1 MDASDSL
8 QISVKLGRP
17 VGRRTTRSR
26 VLDQL
31 KRQVCE
37 EVAAEIRKRRL
48 TDTAIDRLLGR
59 RTDSRLLPSIRAG
72 DWRAVGPDVL
82 LCLAEKLHL
91 PVISRLEAS
100 IMVRDAA

>member
-1 MDASDSL
+1 MNPRDSL
-8 QISVKLGRP
+8 QIMAKPGRP

-37 EVAAEIRKRRL
+37 EVAAEIRRRRL
-48 TDTAIDRLLGR
+48 TDAAIDRLLGR
-59 RTDSRLLPSIRAG
+59 RTDSRLLPAIRAG

-82 LCLAEKLHL
+82 LCLAVKLRL
-91 PVISRLEAS
+91 PVIGRLEAS
-100 IMVRDAA
+100 IMIRDAA